1 MSVGYRH
8 CHGLMAAGCHCRD
21 HVQPRRTAQES
32 RSRAKGP
39 ANPRALR
46 RNFWVADGH
55 VPNAKQ
61 DGNHCVP
68 ALPLWRWWLAW
79 HIRHA
84 NRTVLRVLRTPE
96 LGNSNFANVLRLHGF
111 AYGDFLFS
119 PSSEWIPFDLRTF
132 FTVPGE
138 ANPRLALPAYV
149 DMEPWLH
156 WSLLSHCHPH
166 LLICRHCHVI
176 VTCFDFSNK
185 SKLTFYYVIVMCSCV
200 WDFPDFPQMDSFC
213 SFPCSRHLRPW
224 WPTTKPLEAEW
235 KASWRM
241 LHWAIIQIATT
252 RM

>member
-8 CHGLMAAGCHCRD
+8 CHGLMAAVILSGPNSSVGCHCRD
-21 HVQPRRTAQES
+21 HVQPRRTAQEN

-111 AYGDFLFS
+111 AYGDFFIFPLQWVNSVWLEDFFYCS
-119 PSSEWIPFDLRTF
+119 WWSKSKASVASLCWYGTMVALIIVESLSSTFVDLS
-132 FTVPGE
+132 
-138 ANPRLALPAYV
+138 
-149 DMEPWLH
+149 
-156 WSLLSHCHPH
+156 SLSCHCH
-166 LLICRHCHVI
+166 LFRL
-176 VTCFDFSNK
+176 
-185 SKLTFYYVIVMCSCV
+185 
-200 WDFPDFPQMDSFC
+200 
-213 SFPCSRHLRPW
+213 
-224 WPTTKPLEAEW
+224 
-235 KASWRM
+235 
-241 LHWAIIQIATT
+241 
-252 RM
+252 